1 MLTDVPSKAIAGEII
16 TLDASMTRDSLIDR
30 EYLTVVW
37 DIDCSVDSDGDGIK
51 DNDADLV
58 GSKVEYK
65 FPRAGKFK
73 IKAIAWDEEIMK
85 PSSKT
90 MVVEVDSPDM
100 TAFEEVMGS
109 LTGEEANPFIQLMLI
124 AIVIAGVAMLLKRGQ
139 KKKKSVWDDDDGPE
153 IEAPLEAPAMDV
165 FQSSDS
171 VQSQTDMASQALP
184 VPEEGLP
191 DGWSMEQWQ
200 HYGHQYAEMRQT
212 DEGQYEM

>member
-1 MLTDVPSKAIAGEII
+1 M
-16 TLDASMTRDSLIDR
+16 
-30 EYLTVVW
+30 
-37 DIDCSVDSDGDGIK
+37 
-51 DNDADLV
+51 

-100 TAFEEVMGS
+100 TAFEEVMES

-139 KKKKSVWDDDDGPE
+139 KKRKSVWDDDDGPV
-153 IEAPLEAPAMDV
+153 IEAPLEAPSMNV
-165 FQSSDS
+165 FQSIDYP
-171 VQSQTDMASQALP
+171 QSQTDMASQAP
-184 VPEEGLP
+184 PIPEEGLP

-200 HYGHQYAEMRQT
+200 HYGHQYVEMQQT
-212 DEGQYEM
+212 DEGHYQM